1 MISNFEGEPAVGAA
15 ILPES
20 KFAAIREPNV
30 IVFDIETGPRPV
42 AEIESLMPEFEAPAN
57 YKDPV
62 KIAEVIDAKRAA
74 WIEKAALSPLT
85 GRVIAI
91 GALIDGIYSSQVVE
105 PFAEERDLI
114 AHFWSL
120 LGKNT
125 LLVGFN
131 SNRFDLPFLFR
142 RSWALGIT
150 PPPRFSGRGF
160 GGSLDLMEA
169 WQMGDRNEFVSLD
182 TVAKFLGCGAKTGSG
197 AHFAE
202 LMKFDVALA
211 LRYLENDVML
221 TARVATRLG
230 FDVGLADESPEIA
243 EAKSAPGPTAGAET
257 STSVVDDDY

>member
-1 MISNFEGEPAVGAA
+1 MVSTFEHKLATGAA

-20 KFAAIREPNV
+20 KFAAICEPNV
-30 IVFDIETGPRPV
+30 IVFDIETGPRPA
-42 AEIESLMPEFEAPAN
+42 AEIELLMPEFEAPAN
-57 YKDPV
+57 YKDAA
-62 KIAEVIDAKRAA
+62 KIAEVIEIKRAA

-85 GRVIAI
+85 GQVLAI
-91 GALIDGIYSSQVVE
+91 GALIEGEYKDNASM
-105 PFAEERDLI
+105 ADEREVI
-114 AHFWSL
+114 EWFWSL

-160 GGSLDLMEA
+160 AGSLDVMEA
-169 WQMGDRNEFVSLD
+169 WQMGDRQEFVSLD
-182 TVAKFLGCGAKTGSG
+182 TVAKFLGFGGKTGSG

-202 LMKFDVALA
+202 LMKFDVWAA

-221 TARVATRLG
+221 TARVAQRLG
-230 FDVGLADESPEIA
+230 FDVGIPDESPELA
-243 EAKSAPGPTAGAET
+243 TTQWAPAAAGAET
-257 STSVVDDDY
+257 STAVVNDDY